1 MSLNAQSTATVSP
14 VKTCRSHQT
23 PPESD
28 RENNGLTLCSAQN
41 CVIEGHYH
49 KRKPAQGANR
59 RLKEQ
64 RKKKTSRMP
73 KLCRII
79 FHVDC
84 SIDGDHHHTS
94 NQKVCPYRAEELQA
108 EIDRRTDL
116 RKRKFCYSSS
126 DSTIPAYSSEDE
138 SSTGDSDVDF
148 FAEAL
153 NQPIEVKTP
162 NSGDLSDDICA
173 GSDDSSDYLPR
184 DTPEKKTQG
193 HVAPNGDSHHANHWD
208 QMSNRESQRA
218 STCRPMTSDVGTDS
232 DSESQ
237 TGILNSPAAGELPS
251 FVEEKKVPFEP
262 VCDIGIVQVPSH
274 QRGAD
279 VEPQQFYKVSK
290 AAYQT
295 LRKRFPNPYLCVN
308 FLNSAMACLSKEH
321 QDIYDH
327 QVLCET
333 VRCFIS
339 NTYLLQQ
346 CCRTPDVIS
355 ALTQA
360 ALLKD
365 PTTRTFIQP
374 TTLDYSDYIRKLGLP
389 VDHGAI
395 LRVYG
400 VDSDVPADLTYNGNW
415 EVINS
420 KGFEFSLNPE
430 IPVGVFKTKHNEF
443 PKHYRTQFTRIS
455 GLNDFQLL
463 DANGLNV
470 SKAMARLTKSR
481 VNEANLR
488 ANQLRILSHLP
499 RVDHNLLAV
508 CSNEPVEIP
517 VEVGDLNGVGD
528 FGTTE
533 VEMAARKRVATYF
546 SNHLGWNPTW
556 KYTLLSFMEGCC
568 FFVLYLFSAL
578 AARSN
583 FVTENFVTTK
593 YNPFTFAFKYI
604 PQPSPKRRIYHNW
617 FEQILG
623 LAGHFYSI
631 PVSAKSPEAKFKK
644 ELSKPGKHG
653 RLYVTYNESILSIG
667 WIFVYLK
674 DWFCVDHYLPTC
686 STYHEIPLRLSVR
699 KALDEN
705 SVYNSDPPLGLSGQ
719 IFSDDMSFQYRHP
732 GGLYLFDA
740 DISSCDS
747 GNTVANFYLLATMLR
762 FLGASTNMIRLSYD
776 RLKEAILIR
785 NPSNSQEFL
794 KIKPKTIFQGSGC
807 PETTIVN
814 DVASTSIAIS
824 MQTFIA
830 HYNDH
835 PYLSDDKKFIGFFD
849 EAPSH
854 IKNEILQK
862 SALAV
867 GHVITVDE
875 KKTPEELQFL
885 KYSPF
890 QTTDGTFVST
900 RNLGAILRSLGSC
913 DGDITPIMLGL
924 SKKEFACLSY
934 EEKMEK
940 FMSSVVAGLVNEPK
954 SIIMDAL
961 RERFP
966 PRKHKIVSTYHSTA
980 PRNTHTVLIDSY
992 ISRYGG
998 TEDEWAQLASQ
1009 IREFA
1014 FGRHLTSPIV
1024 AAVMEVD
1031 YGLPRA

>member
-1 MSLNAQSTATVSP
+1 MKQHLKRTMSLYAPSTATVSP

-23 PPESD
+23 SSESD
-28 RENNGLTLCSAQN
+28 RENNGLQLCVAHN
-41 CVIEGHYH
+41 CVVEGHYH
-49 KRKPAQGANR
+49 KRKPAQGANK

-64 RKKKTSRMP
+64 KKKKTSRLP
-73 KLCRII
+73 KLCKIT

-84 SIDGDHHHTS
+84 SIEGDHFHTS
-94 NQKVCPYRAEELQA
+94 KQKVCPNRAKELQT
-108 EIDRRTDL
+108 EIDRRPDL
-116 RKRKFCYSSS
+116 RRMKLSAA
-126 DSTIPAYSSEDE
+126 TSEDE
-138 SSTGDSDVDF
+138 SPTGDSDVDF

-153 NQPIEVKTP
+153 NQPVEVKTP
-162 NSGDLSDDICA
+162 NSGGLSEDIWA
-173 GSDDSSDYLPR
+173 GSDEFSDLLLR
-184 DTPEKKTQG
+184 DNEEKTQG
-193 HVAPNGDSHHANHWD
+193 HVALNSDSHRAIRLESKYD
-208 QMSNRESQRA
+208 LESQRA
-218 STCRPMTSDVGTDS
+218 QTPKSMTSDVGTDP
-232 DSESQ
+232 ELKSQ
-237 TGILNSPAAGELPS
+237 IGALNSPAAEKLPS
-251 FVEEKKVPFEP
+251 LVEEKKVPFEP
-262 VCDIGIVQVPSH
+262 VCDVEVVQVPSH
-274 QRGAD
+274 QRGTEI
-279 VEPQQFYKVSK
+279 EPQRFYKISK

-295 LRKRFPNPYLCVN
+295 LRQRFPNPYLCVN

-327 QVLCET
+327 QVFSET

-365 PTTRTFIQP
+365 PATRTFIQP
-374 TTLDYSDYIRKLGLP
+374 TTLDYSDYIRKLGMP

-420 KGFEFSLNPE
+420 KGFEFSLDSS
-430 IPVGVFKTKHNEF
+430 IPVGMFLTKHNEF
-443 PKHYRTQFTRIS
+443 PKRYRTQFTRIS

-470 SKAMARLTKSR
+470 SKAMARLTKAR
-481 VNEANLR
+481 DNEANLR

-499 RVDHNLLAV
+499 RVDHDLLAV
-508 CSNEPVEIP
+508 CSNAPVEIP
-517 VEVGDLNGVGD
+517 VEVGD
-528 FGTTE
+528 E
-533 VEMAARKRVATYF
+533 VEIAARRRVATYF
-546 SNHLGWNPTW
+546 SDHLGWNPTW

-568 FFVLYLFSAL
+568 FFILYLFCALSARL
-578 AARSN
+578 N

-593 YNPFTFAFKYI
+593 YNPFTFAFQYL

-623 LAGHFYSI
+623 FAGHFYSI
-631 PVSAKSPEAKFKK
+631 PVSAKLPEAKFKN

-667 WIFVYLK
+667 WIFTYLK
-674 DWFCVDHYLPTC
+674 DWFCVDHCLPYW
-686 STYHEIPLRLSVR
+686 STRHEIPLYLSVR

-705 SVYNSDPPLGLSGQ
+705 SVYDSDPPLGLSGQ
-719 IFSDDMSFQYRHP
+719 VFSDDMSFQYRHP

-747 GNTVANFYLLATMLR
+747 GNTVAIFYLLATMLR
-762 FLGASTNMIRLSYD
+762 FVGASIEMIRRSYD

-785 NPSNSQEFL
+785 NPSNSQEYI

-814 DVASTSIAIS
+814 AVSSTSIAIS
-824 MQTFIA
+824 MQTYIA
-830 HYNDH
+830 YYNDH
-835 PYLSDDKKFIGFFD
+835 LYTSDDMKFTGYFD
-849 EAPSH
+849 DAPSH

-890 QTTDGTFVST
+890 QTADGTFVST

-924 SKKEFACLSY
+924 SKNEFARLSH
-934 EEKMEK
+934 EDKMEK
-940 FMSSVVAGLVNEPK
+940 FMRSVVAGLVNEPN
-954 SIIMDAL
+954 SMIMDAL

-966 PRKHKIVSTYHSTA
+966 TRKHKIDTTYHSTA

-1024 AAVMEVD
+1024 AAVMKVD
-1031 YGLPRA
+1031 YGLPI

>member
-1 MSLNAQSTATVSP
+1 M
-14 VKTCRSHQT
+14 
-23 PPESD
+23 
-28 RENNGLTLCSAQN
+28 
-41 CVIEGHYH
+41 EGHYH
-49 KRKPAQGANR
+49 KRKPAQGANK

-64 RKKKTSRMP
+64 KKKKTSRLP
-73 KLCRII
+73 KLCKIT

-84 SIDGDHHHTS
+84 SIEGDHFHTS
-94 NQKVCPYRAEELQA
+94 KQKVCPHRAEELQA
-108 EIDRRTDL
+108 EIDCRPDL

-126 DSTIPAYSSEDE
+126 DSGYGVPWNEPDFMNMSAAESEDE
-138 SSTGDSDVDF
+138 SPTGDSDVDF

-153 NQPIEVKTP
+153 NQPAEVKTP
-162 NSGDLSDDICA
+162 NSGDLSEDIWA
-173 GSDDSSDYLPR
+173 GSDDFSDHLLR
-184 DTPEKKTQG
+184 DNEEKTQG
-193 HVAPNGDSHHANHWD
+193 HVAPNSNSHHTIYLESKYD
-208 QMSNRESQRA
+208 LESQRA
-218 STCRPMTSDVGTDS
+218 QTPKSMTCDVGTDP
-232 DSESQ
+232 DPKSQ
-237 TGILNSPAAGELPS
+237 IGALNPPAAEELPS
-251 FVEEKKVPFEP
+251 LVEEKKVPFEP

-274 QRGAD
+274 QRGTEI
-279 VEPQQFYKVSK
+279 EPQQFYKISK

-327 QVLCET
+327 QVFSET

-365 PTTRTFIQP
+365 PATRTFIQP
-374 TTLDYSDYIRKLGLP
+374 TTLDYSDYIRKLGMP

-420 KGFEFSLNPE
+420 KGFEFSLDPT
-430 IPVGVFKTKHNEF
+430 IPVGMFKTRHNEF

-470 SKAMARLTKSR
+470 SKAMARLTKAR
-481 VNEANLR
+481 DDEANLR

-499 RVDHNLLAV
+499 RVDQNLLAV
-508 CSNEPVEIP
+508 CSNAPVEIP
-517 VEVGDLNGVGD
+517 VEVGDADWIGCLSLCGAA
-528 FGTTE
+528 E

-546 SNHLGWNPTW
+546 SDHLGWNPTW

-568 FFVLYLFSAL
+568 FFILYLFCALSARL
-578 AARSN
+578 N

-593 YNPFTFAFKYI
+593 YNPFTFAFKYL

-623 LAGHFYSI
+623 FAGHFYSI

-667 WIFVYLK
+667 WIFTYLK

-686 STYHEIPLRLSVR
+686 STRHEIPLYLSVR

-705 SVYNSDPPLGLSGQ
+705 SVYDSDPPLGLTGQ
-719 IFSDDMSFQYRHP
+719 VFSDDMSFQYRHP

-762 FLGASTNMIRLSYD
+762 FIGASTDMIRLSYD

-785 NPSNSQEFL
+785 NPSNSQEYL

-824 MQTFIA
+824 MQTYIA
-830 HYNDH
+830 YYNDH
-835 PYLSDDKKFIGFFD
+835 PYISDDMNFTGYFD
-849 EAPSH
+849 DAPSH

-890 QTTDGTFVST
+890 QTADGTFIST

-924 SKKEFACLSY
+924 SKKEFARLSY
-934 EEKMEK
+934 EDKMEK
-940 FMSSVVAGLVNEPK
+940 FMSSVVAGLVNEPN

-966 PRKHKIVSTYHSTA
+966 PRKHKIEPTYHSTA

-1031 YGLPRA
+1031 YGLPNTEDLPPGIV